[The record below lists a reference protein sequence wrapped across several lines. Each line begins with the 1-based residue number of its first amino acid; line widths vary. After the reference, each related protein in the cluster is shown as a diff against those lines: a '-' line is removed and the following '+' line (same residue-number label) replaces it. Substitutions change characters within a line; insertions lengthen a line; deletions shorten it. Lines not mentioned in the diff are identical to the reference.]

1 MVKFVEL
8 SNRIELEKLKLLDN
22 LCVCVYVKDLIGI
35 KYGIIYIACIQLNN

>member
-8 SNRIELEKLKLLDN
+8 SNRIELEKLKSLDN
-22 LCVCVYVKDLIGI
+22 LCVYVCVKDLIGI